1 MFSNQARL
9 VGGFTRQ
16 VPIEIG
22 SIQVKAFFIRWL
34 LGASRKHSGW
44 IIVFKLSFGL
54 VDAAK
59 ESGDDI
65 HKNK

>member
-22 SIQVKAFFIRWL
+22 SIQVKAFSIRWL
-34 LGASRKHSGW
+34 LGASRKHSG
-44 IIVFKLSFGL
+44 
-54 VDAAK
+54 
-59 ESGDDI
+59 
-65 HKNK
+65 